1 MFSVGDKI
9 VYGENG
15 VCVVEKIAPLDPV
28 FPKPEFSTDNAM
40 GVAVLAHRMI
50 QE

>member
-15 VCVVEKIAPLDPV
+15 VCTVENIGPLGNSGPNRDRVYYHLRPLIGSGICV
-28 FPKPEFSTDNAM
+28 YM
-40 GVAVLAHRMI
+40 
-50 QE
+50 